1 MSLFVTITSVTQ
13 TSCTA
18 KVNTSGSVAM
28 QHDWYLDGNW
38 YASVQTSVGQTSSS
52 CMFLSLTPG
61 KTYRIAVRVY
71 AFNPWRELDNGSAT
85 ATTLSSGGSGGGD
98 GGGNSGG
105 DTGGGTTKQRP
116 SNFYWNSNVSKGETI
131 AITAREWNN
140 FIGRIE
146 DFADYLGVRLNSSDI
161 TAATVQSSGVMFAYQ
176 ANAARNLIA
185 QLGPPTSPPSRVYS
199 GDTITAQFFLDL
211 RGSLNSIR

>member
-1 MSLFVTITSVTQ
+1 MSLFVTVTAVTQ

-18 KVNTSGSVAM
+18 KVNTSGSVPM

-38 YASVQTSVGQTSSS
+38 YASTTTSIGQTSSS
-52 CMFLSLTPG
+52 CIFLSLTPG
-61 KTYRIAVRVY
+61 KTYRVAVRVY
-71 AFNPWRELDNGSAT
+71 AFDPWRELDNGSAT
-85 ATTLSSGGSGGGD
+85 VTTLSSGNGNSGD
-98 GGGNSGG
+98 SGGGNSG
-105 DTGGGTTKQRP
+105 DSGGSTKQRP
-116 SNFYWNSNVSKGETI
+116 SNFYWSSDVSKGATI

-146 DFADYLGVRLNSSDI
+146 DFADYLGVRLNSSDL
-161 TAATVQSSGVMFAYQ
+161 TSAVVSSGGTMFAYQ

-185 QLGPPTSPPSRVYS
+185 QLSPPTSPPSRVSS

-211 RGSLNSIR
+211 RGALNSIR